1 MIWTRKDLL
10 GLSDL
15 SAEEIV
21 FILDTAAGFK
31 GVGQRRLKKVPSLR
45 GDLTHLDAVVGVG
58 ELALSDFRSSQPTID
73 ELLRVASE
81 VQVGAMLAGKAG
93 VLHLH
98 LGDGARGLELV
109 RAALDHSELPARLF
123 HPTHVNR
130 RRGLFDEA
138 LALAERGVTVD
149 VTAFPVHGELP
160 PDELAPA
167 EAVRRFLDA
176 GLDPARL
183 TLSSD
188 SGGCLPRFD
197 ADGRLTHM
205 DVGAAA
211 GLLGTLADLVAG
223 GLPLERVL
231 PLVTSNPADQY
242 GLRGSFHPK
251 GRLCAGADADLLVL
265 DESGRATDVMA
276 RGRWLVRGGD
286 ALVRG
291 TFEADPTPA

>member
-1 MIWTRKDLL
+1 MGQGAPTASPTMQSDLDIAL
-10 GLSDL
+10 SIPLRPLSDL
-15 SAEEIV
+15 AQEW
-21 FILDTAAGFK
+21 
-31 GVGQRRLKKVPSLR
+31 
-45 GDLTHLDAVVGVG
+45 
-58 ELALSDFRSSQPTID
+58 
-73 ELLRVASE
+73 
-81 VQVGAMLAGKAG
+81 
-93 VLHLH
+93 
-98 LGDGARGLELV
+98 
-109 RAALDHSELPARLF
+109 
-123 HPTHVNR
+123 
-130 RRGLFDEA
+130 
-138 LALAERGVTVD
+138 
-149 VTAFPVHGELP
+149 
-160 PDELAPA
+160 
-167 EAVRRFLDA
+167 

-211 GLLGTLADLVAG
+211 GLLGTLSDLVAG

-265 DESGRATDVMA
+265 DGSGRATDVMA